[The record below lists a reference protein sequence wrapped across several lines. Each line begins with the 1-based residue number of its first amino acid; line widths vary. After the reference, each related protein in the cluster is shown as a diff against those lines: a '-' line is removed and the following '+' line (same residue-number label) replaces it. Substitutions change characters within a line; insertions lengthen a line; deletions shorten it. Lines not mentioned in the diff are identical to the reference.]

1 MNKVIRLWYDKE
13 GGFLEIIFNTKPGY
27 SIGTEE
33 DGIIKRID
41 EEGNLLSIGILELSS
56 YNLKT
61 LEISI

>member
-13 GGFLEIIFNTKPGY
+13 GGFLEIIFNTKLGY
-27 SIGTEE
+27 STGIEE

-56 YNLKT
+56 YDLKT